1 MRQHWLLMWV
11 THVNLDN
18 GRGNEKERL
27 KMNVRIM
34 LLLLAFCHPLWATVP
49 KPVTLVVDDVPVVQV
64 LQALVA
70 QENRNL
76 VVSPDVSGSLSLNL
90 TRVPWRQALQTVVTS
105 AGLVI
110 REEGGIF
117 YVHTAAWQREQR
129 ERSEQE
135 RTRRQLD
142 APLVSQ
148 SLSFSYSD
156 AGELQKAAEKLL
168 SPKGSLSLDKRTNRL
183 LVRDNKTVVD
193 TLQRW
198 AAQMDIPVEQVELAA
213 HIVTIN
219 EKSLRELGV
228 KWNLADATDAGKVGQ
243 LTTLGSDLSVDS
255 ATSHVGFNIGRI
267 NGWLLDL
274 ELSALEQKQQVDII
288 ASPRLLASH
297 MQPASIKQGSEIPY
311 QVSSGESGATSVEFK
326 EAVLGME
333 VTPVVLPGGRVR
345 LKLHISENMPGQV
358 LQQADGETL
367 AIDKQEI
374 ETQVEVKSGE
384 TLALGGIFSQKNK
397 TGSDSVPGLGKIPW
411 LGQLFRHDGKD
422 NERRELVVFITPRLV
437 GIH

>member
-1 MRQHWLLMWV
+1 M
-11 THVNLDN
+11 NL
-18 GRGNEKERL
+18 
-27 KMNVRIM
+27 RIM
-34 LLLLAFCHPLWATVP
+34 LWLLAFSHPLWAAAP
-49 KPVTLVVDDVPVVQV
+49 KPVTLVVDDVPVAQV
-64 LQALVA
+64 LQSLVA

-76 VVSPDVSGSLSLNL
+76 VISPDVGGTLSLNL
-90 TRVPWRQALQTVVTS
+90 TRVPWRQALQTVATS
-105 AGLVI
+105 AGLVL
-110 REEGGIF
+110 REEDGIF
-117 YVHTAAWQREQR
+117 YVHTAAWQREQQ

-142 APLVSQ
+142 APLVSH
-148 SLSFSYSD
+148 SIALSYAD
-156 AGELQKAAEKLL
+156 AGELQKDAEKLL

-183 LVRDNKTVVD
+183 LIRDNQTVVE

-228 KWNLADATDAGKVGQ
+228 KWNLADAADAGKVGQ
-243 LTTLGSDLSVDS
+243 LTTLGSDLSVAS

-267 NGWLLDL
+267 NGRLLDL

-422 NERRELVVFITPRLV
+422 NERRELEVFITPRLV
-437 GIH
+437 GIR

>member
-1 MRQHWLLMWV
+1 M
-11 THVNLDN
+11 
-18 GRGNEKERL
+18 KI
-27 KMNVRIM
+27 RIG
-34 LLLLAFCHPLWATVP
+34 LLLAVLSQPLWAATP
-49 KPVTLVVDDVPVVQV
+49 KPVTLLVDDVPVVQI

-70 QENRNL
+70 QEDRNL

-90 TRVPWRQALQTVVTS
+90 TRVPWRQALQTVVNS
-105 AGLVI
+105 AGLVL

-117 YVHTAAWQREQR
+117 YVHTAAWHREQQTR
-129 ERSEQE
+129 KEQE
-135 RTRRQLD
+135 RAQRLLD
-142 APLVSQ
+142 APLHSH
-148 SLSFSYSD
+148 SIPFAYAD
-156 AGELQKAAEKLL
+156 AAELQKAAEKLL
-168 SPKGSLSLDKRTNRL
+168 SPKGSLSVDKRTNRF
-183 LVRDNKTVVD
+183 LVRDNQTVVD
-193 TLQRW
+193 MLQRW
-198 AAQMDIPVEQVELAA
+198 AVQMDLPVEQVELAA
-213 HIVTIN
+213 QIVTIS

-228 KWNLADATDAGKVGQ
+228 KWNLADATEASKVGQ
-243 LTTLGSDLSVDS
+243 VTTLGADLSVAS
-255 ATSHVGFNIGRI
+255 ATTHAGFNIGRI
-267 NGWLLDL
+267 NGRMLDL

-397 TGSDSVPGLGKIPW
+397 TGRDSVPVLGNIPW

-437 GIH
+437 SIQ

>member
-1 MRQHWLLMWV
+1 M
-11 THVNLDN
+11 
-18 GRGNEKERL
+18 
-27 KMNVRIM
+27 
-34 LLLLAFCHPLWATVP
+34 FSHPLWAAAP

-64 LQALVA
+64 LQALA
-70 QENRNL
+70 TQESRNL
-76 VVSPDVSGSLSLNL
+76 VVSPDVSGTLSLNL
-90 TRVPWRQALQTVVTS
+90 THVPWRQALQTVVSS
-105 AGLVI
+105 AGLVL

-135 RTRRQLD
+135 KTRRQLD
-142 APLVSQ
+142 APLVSH
-148 SLSFSYSD
+148 SIPFSYAD

-168 SPKGSLSLDKRTNRL
+168 SPKGSLSVDKRTNRL
-183 LVRDNKTVVD
+183 LIRDSQTVVD
-193 TLQRW
+193 MLVRW
-198 AAQMDIPVEQVELAA
+198 ATQMDIPVEQVELAA
-213 HIVTIN
+213 HIVTIT

-228 KWNLADATDAGKVGQ
+228 KWALADATDAGKVGQ
-243 LTTLGSDLSVDS
+243 LTTLGSDLSVAS

-267 NGWLLDL
+267 NGRLLDL

-397 TGSDSVPGLGKIPW
+397 TGSDSVPGLGNIPW
-411 LGQLFRHDGKD
+411 LGALFHHDGKD
-422 NERRELVVFITPRLV
+422 QERRELVVFITPRLV

>member
-1 MRQHWLLMWV
+1 MWV
-11 THVNLDN
+11 TPVTQEN
-18 GRGNEKERL
+18 GRGNEKERIR
-27 KMNVRIM
+27 MNLRIM
-34 LLLLAFCHPLWATVP
+34 LWLLAFSQPLWAAAP
-49 KPVTLVVDDVPVVQV
+49 KPITLVVDDVPVVQV

-76 VVSPDVSGSLSLNL
+76 VVSPDVSGTLSLNL
-90 TRVPWRQALQTVVTS
+90 TRVPWRQALRTVISS
-105 AGLVI
+105 AGLVL

-135 RTRRQLD
+135 QARRQLD
-142 APLVSQ
+142 APLVTQ
-148 SLSFSYSD
+148 GIPFSYAD
-156 AGELQKAAEKLL
+156 AGELQKAAEKFL
-168 SPKGSLSLDKRTNRL
+168 SPKGSLSVDKRTNRL
-183 LVRDNKTVVD
+183 LIRDNQAAVD
-193 TLQRW
+193 TLRRW
-198 AAQMDIPVEQVELAA
+198 AAEMDIPVEQVELAA

-243 LTTLGSDLSVDS
+243 LTTLGSDLSVAS

-267 NGWLLDL
+267 NGRLLDL

-397 TGSDSVPGLGKIPW
+397 TGTDSVPGLGSIPW
-411 LGQLFRHDGKD
+411 IGSLFRHDGKD

-437 GIH
+437 AIR

>member
-1 MRQHWLLMWV
+1 M
-11 THVNLDN
+11 NL
-18 GRGNEKERL
+18 
-27 KMNVRIM
+27 RIM
-34 LLLLAFCHPLWATVP
+34 LVLLALSSPLNAAP
-49 KPVTLVVDDVPVVQV
+49 KPVTLVVDNVPVVQV

-70 QENRNL
+70 QEERNL

-105 AGLVI
+105 AGLVL
-110 REEGGIF
+110 REERGIF
-117 YVHTAAWQREQR
+117 YVHTAAWQREQQDR
-129 ERSEQE
+129 KEQE
-135 RTRRQLD
+135 QARLQLD
-142 APLVSQ
+142 APLVSH
-148 SLSFSYSD
+148 SIPFSYAD

-183 LVRDNKTVVD
+183 LVRDNQSVLD

-198 AAQMDIPVEQVELAA
+198 AVQMDIPVEQVELAA

-228 KWNLADATDAGKVGQ
+228 KWNLADAAGVSNVGQ
-243 LTTLGSDLSVDS
+243 ITTLGADLSVAS
-255 ATSHVGFNIGRI
+255 ASTHVGFNIGRI
-267 NGWLLDL
+267 NGRLLDL

-411 LGQLFRHDGKD
+411 LGQFFRHDGKD

-437 GIH
+437 GIR

>member
-1 MRQHWLLMWV
+1 MTL
-11 THVNLDN
+11 
-18 GRGNEKERL
+18 
-27 KMNVRIM
+27 RIL
-34 LLLLAFCHPLWATVP
+34 LLLLALSQPLWAAAP

-76 VVSPDVSGSLSLNL
+76 VVSPDVTGSLSLNL

-105 AGLVI
+105 AGLVLQ
-110 REEGGIF
+110 EDGGIF
-117 YVHTAAWQREQR
+117 YVHTAAWQREQ
-129 ERSEQE
+129 QA
-135 RTRRQLD
+135 RRLLE

-148 SLSFSYSD
+148 SIPFTWAD
-156 AGELQKAAEKLL
+156 AGDVQKNAERLL
-168 SPKGSLSLDKRTNRL
+168 SPKGSLSVDKRTNRL
-183 LVRDNKTVVD
+183 WVRDNQSVVD
-193 TLQRW
+193 VLKRW
-198 AAQMDIPVEQVELAA
+198 AEQMDLPVEQVELSA

-228 KWNLADATDAGKVGQ
+228 KWNLTEATEAGKVGQ
-243 LTTLGSDLSVDS
+243 VTTLGADLSVAS
-255 ATSHVGFNIGRI
+255 ATTHVGFNIGRI
-267 NGWLLDL
+267 NGRLLDL

-411 LGQLFRHDGKD
+411 IGQLFRHDGKD

>member
-1 MRQHWLLMWV
+1 
-11 THVNLDN
+11 
-18 GRGNEKERL
+18 
-27 KMNVRIM
+27 M
-34 LLLLAFCHPLWATVP
+34 LLLLAISQPLWAAAP

-76 VVSPDVSGSLSLNL
+76 VVSPDVMGSLSLNL

-105 AGLVI
+105 AGLVLQ
-110 REEGGIF
+110 EDGGIF
-117 YVHTAAWQREQR
+117 YVHTAAWQREQ
-129 ERSEQE
+129 QA
-135 RTRRQLD
+135 RRLLE

-148 SLSFSYSD
+148 SIPFTWAD
-156 AGELQKAAEKLL
+156 AGDVQKNAERLL
-168 SPKGSLSLDKRTNRL
+168 SPKGSLSVDKRTNRL
-183 LVRDNKTVVD
+183 WVRDNQSVVD
-193 TLQRW
+193 VIKRW
-198 AAQMDIPVEQVELAA
+198 AEQMDLPVEQVELSA

-228 KWNLADATDAGKVGQ
+228 KWNLAEATEAGKVGQ
-243 LTTLGSDLSVDS
+243 VTTLGADLSVAS
-255 ATSHVGFNIGRI
+255 ATTHVGFNIGRI
-267 NGWLLDL
+267 NGRLLDL

-411 LGQLFRHDGKD
+411 IGQLFRHDGKD

>member
-1 MRQHWLLMWV
+1 M
-11 THVNLDN
+11 NL
-18 GRGNEKERL
+18 
-27 KMNVRIM
+27 RIM
-34 LLLLAFCHPLWATVP
+34 LWLLAFSHPLWAAAP
-49 KPVTLVVDDVPVVQV
+49 KPVTLVVDDVPVAQV
-64 LQALVA
+64 LQSLVA

-76 VVSPDVSGSLSLNL
+76 VISPDVGGTLSLNL
-90 TRVPWRQALQTVVTS
+90 KRVPWRQALQTVVAS
-105 AGLVI
+105 AGLVL

-117 YVHTAAWQREQR
+117 YVYTAAWQREQQ

-135 RTRRQLD
+135 RARRQLD
-142 APLVSQ
+142 APLVSH
-148 SLSFSYSD
+148 SIAFSYAD

-168 SPKGSLSLDKRTNRL
+168 SPKGSLSVDTRTNRL
-183 LVRDNKTVVD
+183 LIRDNQTVVE

-243 LTTLGSDLSVDS
+243 LTTLGSDLSVAS

-267 NGWLLDL
+267 NGRLLDL

-333 VTPVVLPGGRVR
+333 VTPVVLPGD
-345 LKLHISENMPGQV
+345 
-358 LQQADGETL
+358 AC
-367 AIDKQEI
+367 A
-374 ETQVEVKSGE
+374 
-384 TLALGGIFSQKNK
+384 
-397 TGSDSVPGLGKIPW
+397 
-411 LGQLFRHDGKD
+411 
-422 NERRELVVFITPRLV
+422 
-437 GIH
+437 

>member
-1 MRQHWLLMWV
+1 M
-11 THVNLDN
+11 
-18 GRGNEKERL
+18 KI
-27 KMNVRIM
+27 RI
-34 LLLLAFCHPLWATVP
+34 LLLLTVLSQPLLAAGP

-76 VVSPDVSGSLSLNL
+76 IVSPDVTGSLSLNL
-90 TRVPWRQALQTVVTS
+90 ARVPWRQALQTVVTS
-105 AGLVI
+105 AGLVL

-117 YVHTAAWQREQR
+117 YVNTAAWQREQQ
-129 ERSEQE
+129 ERREQE
-135 RTRRQLD
+135 QARRLLE
-142 APLVSQ
+142 APLVSHAIP
-148 SLSFSYSD
+148 FTWAD
-156 AGELQKAAEKLL
+156 AGEVQKAAEKLL
-168 SPKGSLSLDKRTNRL
+168 SPKGSLSVDRRTNRL
-183 LVRDNKTVVD
+183 LVRDSQTAVD
-193 TLQRW
+193 FLQRL
-198 AAQMDIPVEQVELAA
+198 AEQMDLPVEQVELSA

-228 KWNLADATDAGKVGQ
+228 KWNLAEATEAGKIGQ
-243 LTTLGSDLSVDS
+243 VTTLGADLSVAS
-255 ATSHVGFNIGRI
+255 ATTHVGFNIGRI
-267 NGWLLDL
+267 NGRLLDL

-411 LGQLFRHDGKD
+411 VGQLFRHDGKD

>member
-1 MRQHWLLMWV
+1 MWV
-11 THVNLDN
+11 TPVTREN
-18 GRGNEKERL
+18 GRGNEKERT
-27 KMNVRIM
+27 KMNLRIM
-34 LLLLAFCHPLWATVP
+34 LWLLAFSQPLWAAAP

-76 VVSPDVSGSLSLNL
+76 VVSPDVSGTLSLNL
-90 TRVPWRQALQTVVTS
+90 TRVPWRQALRTVVTS
-105 AGLVI
+105 AGLVL

-135 RTRRQLD
+135 QARRQLD
-142 APLVSQ
+142 APLVTQ
-148 SLSFSYSD
+148 GIPFSYAD

-168 SPKGSLSLDKRTNRL
+168 SPKGSLSVDTRTNRL
-183 LVRDNKTVVD
+183 LIRDNQAAVD
-193 TLQRW
+193 TLRRW
-198 AAQMDIPVEQVELAA
+198 AAEMDIPIEQVELAA

-243 LTTLGSDLSVDS
+243 LTTLGSDLSVAS

-267 NGWLLDL
+267 NGRLLDL

-297 MQPASIKQGSEIPY
+297 GQPASIKQGSEIPY

-358 LQQADGETL
+358 LQQADSETL

-397 TGSDSVPGLGKIPW
+397 TGSDSVPGLGSIPW
-411 LGQLFRHDGKD
+411 IGALFRHDGKD

-437 GIH
+437 AIR

>member
-1 MRQHWLLMWV
+1 MTL
-11 THVNLDN
+11 
-18 GRGNEKERL
+18 
-27 KMNVRIM
+27 RIL
-34 LLLLAFCHPLWATVP
+34 LLLLALSQPLWAAAP

-76 VVSPDVSGSLSLNL
+76 VVSPDVTGSLSLNL

-105 AGLVI
+105 AGLVLK
-110 REEGGIF
+110 EDDGIF
-117 YVHTAAWQREQR
+117 YVHTAAWQREQ
-129 ERSEQE
+129 QA
-135 RTRRQLD
+135 RRLLE
-142 APLVSQ
+142 APLVSH
-148 SLSFSYSD
+148 SIPFTWAD
-156 AGELQKAAEKLL
+156 AGDVQKNAEKLL
-168 SPKGSLSLDKRTNRL
+168 SPKGSLSVDKRTNRL
-183 LVRDNKTVVD
+183 WVRDNQSVVD
-193 TLQRW
+193 VLKRW
-198 AAQMDIPVEQVELAA
+198 AEQMDLPVEQVELSA

-228 KWNLADATDAGKVGQ
+228 KWNLAEATEAGKVGQ
-243 LTTLGSDLSVDS
+243 VTTLGADLSVAS
-255 ATSHVGFNIGRI
+255 ATTHVGFNIGRI
-267 NGWLLDL
+267 NGRLLDL

-333 VTPVVLPGGRVR
+333 VTPMVLPGGRVR

-411 LGQLFRHDGKD
+411 IGQLFRHDGKD

>member
-1 MRQHWLLMWV
+1 M
-11 THVNLDN
+11 
-18 GRGNEKERL
+18 KI
-27 KMNVRIM
+27 RI
-34 LLLLAFCHPLWATVP
+34 LLLLTVLSQPLLAAGP

-76 VVSPDVSGSLSLNL
+76 IVSPDVTGSLSLNL
-90 TRVPWRQALQTVVTS
+90 ARVPWRQALQTVVTS
-105 AGLVI
+105 AGLVL

-117 YVHTAAWQREQR
+117 YVNTAAWQREQQ
-129 ERSEQE
+129 ERREQE
-135 RTRRQLD
+135 QARRLLE
-142 APLVSQ
+142 APLVSHAIP
-148 SLSFSYSD
+148 FTWAD
-156 AGELQKAAEKLL
+156 AGEVQKAAEKLL
-168 SPKGSLSLDKRTNRL
+168 SPKGNLSVDRRTNRL
-183 LVRDNKTVVD
+183 LVRDSQTAVD
-193 TLQRW
+193 FLLRW
-198 AAQMDIPVEQVELAA
+198 AEQMDLPVEQVELSA

-228 KWNLADATDAGKVGQ
+228 KWNLAEATEAGKIGQ
-243 LTTLGSDLSVDS
+243 VTTLGADLSVAS
-255 ATSHVGFNIGRI
+255 ATTHVGFNIGRI
-267 NGWLLDL
+267 NGRLLDL